1 MFCEVVAPFFS
12 SRRHPNSFLR
22 ESACLTAVVQVHPNL
37 TPNILMRPS
46 RRRKPL
52 KSTQRPA
59 TRPSPL
65 TNASWFYVG
74 EGFSFSKREP
84 MQPRCYKVYPPGISG
99 EALTSVPRCYNC
111 YVW

>member
-12 SRRHPNSFLR
+12 SRRHLNSFLR
-22 ESACLTAVVQVHPNL
+22 ESACLAAVVQVHSNL

-52 KSTQRPA
+52 KSTKRPA

-74 EGFSFSKREP
+74 EGFFSKREP
-84 MQPRCYKVYPPGISG
+84 MQPRFYIVYPPGTFG
-99 EALTSVPRCYNC
+99 EALTSVPRRYNC
-111 YVW
+111 CAW